1 MTLITIGDTTMSRS
15 TLNVRIPE
23 DKHKYLR
30 LKSTQSGKQLQE
42 LVTECIDLYQ
52 QNDEDY
58 MSKFK
63 PLIDVPNTKENAHGA

>member
-1 MTLITIGDTTMSRS
+1 MSRS

-30 LKSTQSGKQLQE
+30 LKAYHSSKLIQE

-63 PLIDVPNTKENAHGA
+63 PLIDADTNDEENAHGS

>member
-1 MTLITIGDTTMSRS
+1 MSRS

-30 LKSTQSGKQLQE
+30 LKSTHSGKQLQE

-63 PLIDVPNTKENAHGA
+63 PLIDINNEEKSHGA

>member
-1 MTLITIGDTTMSRS
+1 MSRS

-30 LKSTQSGKQLQE
+30 LKATHSGKQLQE
-42 LVTECIDLYQ
+42 LVTECIDQYQ
-52 QNDEDY
+52 QSDEDY

-63 PLIDVPNTKENAHGA
+63 PLIESPNTKENAHGA

>member
-1 MTLITIGDTTMSRS
+1 MSRS

-30 LKSTQSGKQLQE
+30 LKSTHSGKQLQE

-63 PLIDVPNTKENAHGA
+63 PLIDIDINNEEKSHGA